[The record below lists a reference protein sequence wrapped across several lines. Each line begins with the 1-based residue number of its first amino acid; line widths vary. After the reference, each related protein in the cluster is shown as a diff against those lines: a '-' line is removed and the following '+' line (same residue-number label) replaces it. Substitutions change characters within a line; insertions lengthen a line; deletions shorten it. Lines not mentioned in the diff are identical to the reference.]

1 MLTGTLVNGTGCFLF
16 LKKIIFFDLMLLSS
30 LGVLS
35 FFGQLFM
42 TKVFQNTKAYM
53 VAPFKYI
60 EVIYTLLYEIFIL
73 LETYSFL

>member
-16 LKKIIFFDLMLLSS
+16 LKKIIFFDLILLLS
-30 LGVLS
+30 LGVYS

-53 VAPFKYI
+53 VSPFKYI
-60 EVIYTLLYEIFIL
+60 EVIYTLLYEVFIL

>member
-16 LKKIIFFDLMLLSS
+16 LKKIIFFDLILLLS
-30 LGVLS
+30 LGVYS

-53 VAPFKYI
+53 AAPFKYI

>member
-1 MLTGTLVNGTGCFLF
+1 MEQIVFFF
-16 LKKIIFFDLMLLSS
+16 LKKIIFFDLILLLS
-30 LGVLS
+30 LGVYS

-53 VAPFKYI
+53 VSPFKYI
-60 EVIYTLLYEIFIL
+60 EVIYTLLYEVFIL